1 MDDED
6 AAVLP
11 VPEDHEGHMRLSR
24 TRRTIVFRALFIANS
39 ITNYPEEHGRRYH
52 AFRRGRYL
60 LPNDDKEMQRLDL
73 VDEMIKLTLG
83 GLHLAPIGPNPQR
96 VLDIGTGSGAPT
108 SILLQSIPPN
118 VKFLVDDVE
127 EEWEYGSRPFDF
139 IHSRYMVFAIR
150 DMKHLIQ
157 QAFNALRPGGWL
169 EVQDFDSRINSPDN
183 TIRGTCLEYWN
194 KSTVDAFESMGFW
207 TRIGPE
213 YSDLLNDAGFVNIQ
227 MKKFPIPLGKWA
239 KDENYKRLGELN
251 VKQLTEV
258 LEAASMAVLTRRD
271 GPSKRYMRCAQAHG
285 MMREIAESTQSWI
298 WNLVANKANNLRHH
312 REQDR
317 SIVWEL
323 KAFLSRY
330 IPSSAMRT

>member
-11 VPEDHEGHMRLSR
+11 VPEDHEGHFVDETFSDATSAYSASL
-24 TRRTIVFRALFIANS
+24 TPS

-96 VLDIGTGSGAPT
+96 VLDIGTGSGAWAIRFADEYPSAEVIGNDLSPT
-108 SILLQSIPPN
+108 QPADIPPN

-258 LEAASMAVLTRRD
+258 LEAASMAVLTRSGWAEQEIYAMCAGARND
-271 GPSKRYMRCAQAHG
+271 ARNRRIHAKLDFYVFTAQRPPPSGAT
-285 MMREIAESTQSWI
+285 ENT
-298 WNLVANKANNLRHH
+298 
-312 REQDR
+312 
-317 SIVWEL
+317 
-323 KAFLSRY
+323 
-330 IPSSAMRT
+330 